1 MGEDTV
7 DGIRK
12 MFAVCIPVTHFIL
25 FLTTTVQ
32 SLEGKIA
39 LSLDAWTSSN
49 QYAFLAIVA
58 HYITNKGELEE
69 LLIDFRELSGEHT
82 GENMAQAVW
91 ETLTEYDLIG
101 RVSLAV
107 HSFGAFVF
115 IYSRL
120 PRLSWTTHQIMT
132 H

>member
-1 MGEDTV
+1 MAYAT
-7 DGIRK
+7 
-12 MFAVCIPVTHFIL
+12 
-25 FLTTTVQ
+25 
-32 SLEGKIA
+32 IA
-39 LSLDAWTSSN
+39 P
-49 QYAFLAIVA
+49 
-58 HYITNKGELEE
+58 LEE

-107 HSFGAFVF
+107 HAFGAFVF

-132 H
+132 R